1 MASDVLSPTAPIRA
15 EVIHVQTKP
24 SMPTTSQSASS
35 SSSRTTMP
43 PSGVGSWYRYGFFTR
58 RNGYTTSIN
67 DTHQPYLASMNVAL
81 NKKDDGALRN
91 RQLAIDTLMSLYPS
105 STSTAATPPVAPETT
120 TSKNTTGDDTKG
132 TTATATS
139 SDTPTKTSS
148 NAEQATSTTTTGAA
162 VAGFKISVPLLVPT
176 HAHGSTVIRAT
187 SLTQTINHVSN
198 PCDGV
203 VTNVPGLWLG
213 VMTAD
218 CVPLLFID
226 HRARIIGIA
235 HVGWKGA
242 SLGIVH
248 NMIHTMC
255 THDTANDNDMDNT
268 GSGEKKNVT
277 NVKSCS
283 NVSDIEV
290 MIGPHLTRDNYE
302 VDLEFRDTWNKLNDP
317 FIASLAHSIFTPA
330 APVAPSPSPSSSSS
344 SSPSDIAVTVPKL
357 LLDMTLLIYRLLQ
370 HEGIVNDHIHILSSS
385 QLDTLSNDHL
395 WYSYRRATK
404 RKEPIFGCHFS
415 LINIM

>member
-24 SMPTTSQSASS
+24 SMPTTSQSTSS
-35 SSSRTTMP
+35 SSSTTTMS

-58 RNGYTTSIN
+58 RNGYTSIN

-105 STSTAATPPVAPETT
+105 STSTPPVALETT
-120 TSKNTTGDDTKG
+120 TSKNTTGDDTKA
-132 TTATATS
+132 TTTTTTS
-139 SDTPTKTSS
+139 SDTTKTSS
-148 NAEQATSTTTTGAA
+148 NEDQATSTTTTAA
-162 VAGFKISVPLLVPT
+162 AAGFKISVPLLVPT

-213 VMTAD
+213 VMAAD

-255 THDTANDNDMDNT
+255 TQDTANDDMDNT
-268 GSGEKKNVT
+268 GSG
-277 NVKSCS
+277 
-283 NVSDIEV
+283 D
-290 MIGPHLTRDNYE
+290 
-302 VDLEFRDTWNKLNDP
+302 
-317 FIASLAHSIFTPA
+317 
-330 APVAPSPSPSSSSS
+330 
-344 SSPSDIAVTVPKL
+344 
-357 LLDMTLLIYRLLQ
+357 
-370 HEGIVNDHIHILSSS
+370 
-385 QLDTLSNDHL
+385 
-395 WYSYRRATK
+395 
-404 RKEPIFGCHFS
+404 
-415 LINIM
+415 